1 MLDKKLDRATF
12 TDIATSNIRIK
23 DHCLKEF
30 GSKAEARFLERKNQL
45 DLVTYSLLRV
55 SNLRKLRELFLR
67 IQEKEVEFGE
77 LASIHSEG
85 MEKQTRGIIGPIP
98 LDKAHPV
105 LAEQLRTSKIGEV
118 SQPFKVDKYYLV
130 IRVESYK
137 PVQLD
142 NLMREKMSEELFE
155 EWLNSKSQI
164 IFDELITKLKLKNES
179 LGDKS

>member
-1 MLDKKLDRATF
+1 M
-12 TDIATSNIRIK
+12 
-23 DHCLKEF
+23 
-30 GSKAEARFLERKNQL
+30 
-45 DLVTYSLLRV
+45 
-55 SNLRKLRELFLR
+55 
-67 IQEKEVEFGE
+67 EFGE